1 MKCVAFIPARLES
14 KRFPNKVL
22 KNIYNIPMVEHV
34 RRRALISKAFENV
47 YVVTNSLKIK
57 TKLRKFNANIIL
69 TKKRHLNG
77 TSRIAEISNR
87 IQFDYAVIL
96 FGDEPFINP
105 NHLKLIV
112 KKIKKEKK
120 NLVFNIT
127 TNLKKND
134 IFSGEVVK
142 TKIDKKNDIKDYFR
156 LSKKN
161 IKDNN
166 KIRKSSG
173 VIILKNKLIKNY
185 KFLKIKKK
193 EKLNKI
199 EQFRFLENN
208 IKIKSI
214 FIKNILPSVNT
225 KKELIDLLS
234 LIKND
239 KQEKKMIN
247 KIKNFEY

>member
-1 MKCVAFIPARLES
+1 M
-14 KRFPNKVL
+14 
-22 KNIYNIPMVEHV
+22 
-34 RRRALISKAFENV
+34 
-47 YVVTNSLKIK
+47 
-57 TKLRKFNANIIL
+57 
-69 TKKRHLNG
+69 
-77 TSRIAEISNR
+77 
-87 IQFDYAVIL
+87 
-96 FGDEPFINP
+96 
-105 NHLKLIV
+105 
-112 KKIKKEKK
+112 
-120 NLVFNIT
+120 
-127 TNLKKND
+127 KKND